1 MLATLAMFCCMS
13 VSADTSRTP
22 SPATAVQTKSSDDA
36 ALSTE
41 AKEIKPDPPTPK
53 VTTDA
58 AASSSS
64 SSSSALPAPIANAPV
79 RPATSDAYET
89 PRQRAAWWALV
100 AAGHSAAVFDA
111 WTTRRA
117 ISGGYGVEG
126 DPFQRPFA
134 HSNAIYASTQVSP
147 LLMDYVGHRLMRS
160 RYPLLRQFWWVPQA
174 ANASFSFGAAVHNY
188 HVVR

>member
-1 MLATLAMFCCMS
+1 MFLTLAMFCCMS
-13 VSADTSRTP
+13 VSADTSRTTP
-22 SPATAVQTKSSDDA
+22 PAPAALTKTSDDA
-36 ALSTE
+36 AVSTE

-53 VTTDA
+53 LTVDTDA
-58 AASSSS
+58 VP
-64 SSSSALPAPIANAPV
+64 SSSSASAVPTPIASSPV
-79 RPATSDAYET
+79 RPATTDAYET
-89 PRQRAAWWALV
+89 PRQRVAWWALV

-117 ISGGYGVEG
+117 ISGGYGIEG

-134 HSNAIYASTQVSP
+134 HSNAIYATTQVSP

-160 RYPLLRQFWWVPQA
+160 RYPLLRKAWWVPQA

-188 HVVR
+188 HVAR